1 MSKQTHKSFTDQGN
15 SIPMSTKAEKGV
27 NRPGWLSGLRSALGL
42 ERNIAV
48 MSLAVFLVGAGEELW
63 SRFIPKYLE
72 ALGAG
77 PETVG
82 LFGTADD
89 FFDAIYQY
97 PGGYLS
103 DRIGSR
109 RALVSFAGIA
119 VIGYA
124 IYALSGNWPMV
135 FVGLA
140 FVSAW
145 SSMGSPAIFA
155 LIGESLPHNRRA
167 MGFTVQS
174 VLKRVP
180 IMISPAIG
188 GLLIAKFGL
197 LTGIRIALVATIV
210 LALMS
215 ILGQRRLYIAEAGRA
230 KHEPLGLISHFRGLD
245 VGLKRLL
252 LSDIFIRTCEGM
264 AGVFVVLFVTNV
276 VGLSAPQFGVLV
288 SVQMAASIAVYFPA
302 AALADRYGRK
312 PLVAMTFV
320 CFAAFP
326 LAVIL
331 ARDFAGMTAAFIIG
345 GLRELGEPARKAM
358 IVDLADPARRGR
370 TVGLYYL
377 IRSLSVTPAAAIGG
391 LLWRVRPPIPFIVAF
406 AVGILGT
413 AVFVA
418 TVKVNRGEQP
428 KG

>member
-1 MSKQTHKSFTDQGN
+1 
-15 SIPMSTKAEKGV
+15 MSTTPEKTINDAG
-27 NRPGWLSGLRSALGL
+27 RLTRLRAALGL
-42 ERNIAV
+42 ERNLAV

-77 PETVG
+77 PATVG

-89 FFDAIYQY
+89 FLDAIYQY

-119 VIGYA
+119 AIGYT
-124 IYALSGNWPMV
+124 IYALSRNWQMV
-135 FVGLA
+135 FVGLV

-155 LIGESLPHNRRA
+155 LIAETLPHNRRA

-188 GLLIAKFGL
+188 GLLIARFGL
-197 LTGIRIALVATIV
+197 LSGIRIALVVTIV
-210 LALMS
+210 LALAS
-215 ILGQRRLYIAEAGRA
+215 ILGQRRLYLPAAAPA
-230 KHEPLGLISHFRGLD
+230 KHEPLSLISHFRGLD
-245 VGLKRLL
+245 GGLKRLL

-264 AGVFVVLFVTNV
+264 AGVFVVLFVTNI
-276 VGLSAPQFGVLV
+276 VGLSAPQFGALV

-312 PLVAMTFV
+312 PLVATTFL

-331 ARDFAGMTAAFIIG
+331 ARDFAGMTVAFIIG

-391 LLWRVRPPIPFIVAF
+391 LLWRIKPPIPFIVAF
-406 AVGILGT
+406 AVGIIGT
-413 AVFVA
+413 LLFVA
-418 TVKVNRGEQP
+418 TVKAKLRHQAGS
-428 KG
+428 

>member
-1 MSKQTHKSFTDQGN
+1 MS
-15 SIPMSTKAEKGV
+15 AEPGKTIRHA
-27 NRPGWLSGLRSALGL
+27 RPLGRLRDALGL
-42 ERNIAV
+42 GRNVAV

-63 SRFIPKYLE
+63 TRFIPKYLE

-77 PETVG
+77 PATVG

-89 FFDAIYQY
+89 FLDAIYQY

-109 RALVSFAGIA
+109 RALVFFACIA
-119 VIGYA
+119 TMGYA
-124 IYALSGNWPMV
+124 IYCLSRNWPAV
-135 FVGLA
+135 FVGLV

-155 LIGESLPHNRRA
+155 MIAENLPFNRRA

-180 IMISPAIG
+180 TMISPAIG
-188 GLLIAKFGL
+188 GILIARFGL
-197 LTGIRIALVATIV
+197 LSGIRIALVVTIV
-210 LALMS
+210 LALIS
-215 ILGQRRLYIAEAGRA
+215 ILGQRRLYLPASEAAR
-230 KHEPLGLISHFRGLD
+230 HEPLGLISHFRPLD
-245 VGLKRLL
+245 SGLKRLL

-264 AGVFVVLFVTNV
+264 AGVFVVLFVTNIV
-276 VGLSAPQFGVLV
+276 HLSAPQFGALV
-288 SVQMAASIAVYFPA
+288 SIQMATSIAVYFPA

-312 PLVAMTFV
+312 PVVAATFV

-326 LAVIL
+326 LSVVL
-331 ARDFAGMTAAFIIG
+331 AGNFGGMALAFIIG

-391 LLWRVRPPIPFIVAF
+391 LLWRIKPPIPFLVAF
-406 AVGILGT
+406 AVGIIGT
-413 AVFVA
+413 LLFIA
-418 TVKVNRGEQP
+418 TVKGKSP
-428 KG
+428 SPHAS

>member
-1 MSKQTHKSFTDQGN
+1 MKAKQ
-15 SIPMSTKAEKGV
+15 EKEKHQTG
-27 NRPGWLSGLRSALGL
+27 PLSRLRNALGL
-42 ERNIAV
+42 ERNVTV
-48 MSLAVFLVGAGEELW
+48 MSAAVFLVGAGEELW
-63 SRFIPKYLE
+63 TRFIPKYLQ

-77 PETVG
+77 PATVG
-82 LFGTADD
+82 LFGTFDD
-89 FFDAIYQY
+89 FLDAVYQY

-109 RALVSFAGIA
+109 RALVLFGSIA
-119 VIGYA
+119 AVGYA
-124 IYALSGNWPMV
+124 IYCLSRNWPAV
-135 FVGLA
+135 FVGLV

-155 LIGESLPHNRRA
+155 MIAESLPFNRRA

-174 VLKRVP
+174 VLKRLPVL
-180 IMISPAIG
+180 ISPAIG
-188 GLLIAKFGL
+188 GLLIARFGL
-197 LTGIRIALVATIV
+197 VTGIRIALVATIV
-210 LALMS
+210 LALIS
-215 ILGQRRLYIAEAGRA
+215 ILGQRRLYLSPSDSTR
-230 KHEPLGLISHFRGLD
+230 HEPLGLIAHFRALD
-245 VGLKRLL
+245 AGLKRLL

-264 AGVFVVLFVTNV
+264 AGVFIVLFVTNI

-288 SVQMAASIAVYFPA
+288 SIQMAASIAAYFPA

-312 PLVAMTFV
+312 PLVAATFV

-326 LAVIL
+326 LTVVL
-331 ARDFAGMTAAFIIG
+331 ARDFAGMAGAFIIG

-391 LLWRVRPPIPFIVAF
+391 LLWRIKPPLPFVVAF
-406 AVGILGT
+406 GAGVVGTLL
-413 AVFVA
+413 FLA
-418 TVKVNRGEQP
+418 TVKGKSPSPLE
-428 KG
+428 

>member
-1 MSKQTHKSFTDQGN
+1 
-15 SIPMSTKAEKGV
+15 
-27 NRPGWLSGLRSALGL
+27 
-42 ERNIAV
+42 

-77 PETVG
+77 PATVG

-89 FFDAIYQY
+89 LLDAVYQY

-109 RALVSFAGIA
+109 RALVFFASIA
-119 VIGYA
+119 TIGYA
-124 IYALSGNWPMV
+124 IYGLSRNWPAV
-135 FVGLA
+135 FVGLV

-155 LIGESLPHNRRA
+155 LIAETLPHNRRA

-188 GLLIAKFGL
+188 GILIAKLGL
-197 LTGIRIALVATIV
+197 LTGIRVALVATI
-210 LALMS
+210 LMALMS
-215 ILGQRRLYIAEAGRA
+215 ILAQRRLYLPAAA
-230 KHEPLGLISHFRGLD
+230 ASSHEPLGLISHFRGLD
-245 VGLKRLL
+245 AGLKRLL

-276 VGLSAPQFGVLV
+276 VGLSAPQFGALV
-288 SVQMAASIAVYFPA
+288 SIQMAASIAVYFPA

-312 PLVAMTFV
+312 PLVAATFV

-331 ARDFAGMTAAFIIG
+331 ARDFAGMVPAFVIG

-391 LLWRVRPPIPFIVAF
+391 LLWRIKPPIPFIVAF
-406 AVGILGT
+406 AVGIIGT
-413 AVFVA
+413 LLFLA
-418 TVKVNRGEQP
+418 TVKGKPPRQFGS
-428 KG
+428 

>member
-1 MSKQTHKSFTDQGN
+1 MGTKLEKS
-15 SIPMSTKAEKGV
+15 PK
-27 NRPGWLSGLRSALGL
+27 RPGWLSALRAALGL

-77 PETVG
+77 PAIVG

-89 FFDAIYQY
+89 FLDAIYQY

-109 RALVSFAGIA
+109 RALVSFASIA
-119 VIGYA
+119 AVGYA
-124 IYALSGNWPMV
+124 IYALSRNWPMV
-135 FVGLA
+135 FAGLV

-155 LIGESLPHNRRA
+155 LIAESLPHNRRA

-197 LTGIRIALVATIV
+197 VTGIRIALVATIV
-210 LALMS
+210 LALVS
-215 ILGQRRLYIAEAGRA
+215 ILGQRRLYIPAAA
-230 KHEPLGLISHFRGLD
+230 PTKHEPLGLISHFRGLD
-245 VGLKRLL
+245 AGLKRLL

-312 PLVAMTFV
+312 PLVATTFV

-391 LLWRVRPPIPFIVAF
+391 LLWRIKPPIPFIVAF
-406 AVGILGT
+406 AAGIVGT

-418 TVKVNRGEQP
+418 TVKVKPQREEQP

>member
-1 MSKQTHKSFTDQGN
+1 
-15 SIPMSTKAEKGV
+15 
-27 NRPGWLSGLRSALGL
+27 
-42 ERNIAV
+42 
-48 MSLAVFLVGAGEELW
+48 
-63 SRFIPKYLE
+63 
-72 ALGAG
+72 
-77 PETVG
+77 
-82 LFGTADD
+82 
-89 FFDAIYQY
+89 
-97 PGGYLS
+97 
-103 DRIGSR
+103 
-109 RALVSFAGIA
+109 
-119 VIGYA
+119 
-124 IYALSGNWPMV
+124 
-135 FVGLA
+135 
-140 FVSAW
+140 
-145 SSMGSPAIFA
+145 
-155 LIGESLPHNRRA
+155 

-188 GLLIAKFGL
+188 GLLIARFGL
-197 LTGIRIALVATIV
+197 VTGIRIALVATIV
-210 LALMS
+210 LALVS
-215 ILGQRRLYIAEAGRA
+215 ILGQRRLYIPAAA
-230 KHEPLGLISHFRGLD
+230 PTKHEPLGLISHFRGLD
-245 VGLKRLL
+245 AGLKRLL

-312 PLVAMTFV
+312 PLVATTFV

-345 GLRELGEPARKAM
+345 GLRELGETARKAM

-391 LLWRVRPPIPFIVAF
+391 LLWRIKPPIPFIVAF
-406 AVGILGT
+406 AVGIVGT

-418 TVKVNRGEQP
+418 TVKVKPQREEQP

>member
-1 MSKQTHKSFTDQGN
+1 
-15 SIPMSTKAEKGV
+15 MSTTPEKSINHAG
-27 NRPGWLSGLRSALGL
+27 RLGRLRAALGL
-42 ERNIAV
+42 ERNLAV

-77 PETVG
+77 PATVG

-89 FFDAIYQY
+89 FLDAIYQY

-119 VIGYA
+119 AIGYA
-124 IYALSGNWPMV
+124 IYALSSNWPMV
-135 FVGLA
+135 FVGLV

-145 SSMGSPAIFA
+145 SSMGSPAIFG
-155 LIGESLPHNRRA
+155 LIAETLPHDRRA

-180 IMISPAIG
+180 IMVSPAIG
-188 GLLIAKFGL
+188 GLLIARFGL
-197 LTGIRIALVATIV
+197 LAGIRIALAATIV
-210 LALMS
+210 LALAS
-215 ILGQRRLYIAEAGRA
+215 ILGQRRLYLPADGLS

-245 VGLKRLL
+245 PGLKRLL

-264 AGVFVVLFVTNV
+264 AGVFVVLFVTNI
-276 VGLSAPQFGVLV
+276 VGLTAPQFGALV
-288 SVQMAASIAVYFPA
+288 SVQMAASIAAYFPA
-302 AALADRYGRK
+302 AALADRWGRK
-312 PLVAMTFV
+312 PLVAATFI

-331 ARDFAGMTAAFIIG
+331 ARDFTGMALAFVIG

-391 LLWRVRPPIPFIVAF
+391 LLWRIRPPFPFIVAF
-406 AVGILGT
+406 AVGIIGT
-413 AVFVA
+413 LLFVL
-418 TVKVNRGEQP
+418 TVRGKLP
-428 KG
+428 RRAGG